1 MMELQARMVK
11 VDAAMRILHD
21 PTRRFYIKLSRK
33 KKYDPVEFL
42 LASAVLSWNDGA
54 ALDED
59 APAYLSYLGQVQAR
73 AIRASR
79 GKMST
84 VRDMNTKRNNAV
96 RGGLRAVA
104 GGRV

>member
-1 MMELQARMVK
+1 M
-11 VDAAMRILHD
+11 
-21 PTRRFYIKLSRK
+21 SRK

-59 APAYLSYLGQVQAR
+59 ALAYLSYLEQVQAR

-96 RGGLRAVA
+96 CARWRVRASEYGLQRP
-104 GGRV
+104 RRR